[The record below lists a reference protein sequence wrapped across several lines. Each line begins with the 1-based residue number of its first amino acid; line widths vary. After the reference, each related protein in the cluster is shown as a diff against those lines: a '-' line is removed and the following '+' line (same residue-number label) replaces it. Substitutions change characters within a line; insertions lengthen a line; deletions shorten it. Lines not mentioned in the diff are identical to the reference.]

1 VRLGPLLALTLATFA
16 LGFGELMIA
25 GILPDVARGL
35 HVTLSAGGSLVGVYS
50 LAFAAVSP
58 ALAVALGRIERRAGL
73 VGALLLVAAANAGAA
88 FGGDLTTVLAMRVA
102 AAIGSAAA
110 TTLALASVDSFAD
123 EPSRGRA
130 HGIVFAGFSAAAT
143 LGVPLGVVIA
153 DRAGWRTTF
162 GCVALSALVAALLV
176 ALTVR
181 RMPRGAPLGWR
192 DLRALLAHRPLQTT
206 IAVSLLDL
214 SATYAVFTYIRPLFD
229 ATGRFDATLAAAL
242 LFLYGAMGVVGNLL
256 GGVLVD
262 RFGSRRGIVA
272 CLAATALVVLSFP
285 LTLRTLPGAIV
296 AIGVWS
302 LVSWGFAPAVNR
314 QLAADAQ
321 AAPEFGLALNL
332 TAFNLGIALGST
344 AGGIVLADAGAL
356 AIPPFAAAIFAA
368 ACAVALSAR
377 RARPA
382 AAT

>member
-1 VRLGPLLALTLATFA
+1 VRLGPLLALTVATFA

-35 HVTLSAGGSLVGVYS
+35 HVTLSAAGSLVGVYS

-58 ALAVALGRIERRAGL
+58 ALAIALGRIERRAGL
-73 VGALLLVAAANAGAA
+73 AGALLVVAAANAGAA
-88 FGGDLTTVLAMRVA
+88 FGGNLTAVLVMRVI

-123 EPSRGRA
+123 EPARGRA

-162 GCVALSALVAALLV
+162 ACVAISSLVAAALV
-176 ALTVR
+176 TVAVG
-181 RMPRGAPLGWR
+181 RMPRGTPLGWSE
-192 DLRALLAHRPLQTT
+192 LRALLAHRPLQAT

-214 SATYAVFTYIRPLFD
+214 CATYAVFTYIRPLFD

-242 LFLYGAMGVVGNLL
+242 LFLYGIMGVAGNLL

-262 RFGSRRGIVA
+262 RFGSQRGILA
-272 CLAATALVVLSFP
+272 CLAVTAVVVLSFP
-285 LTLRTLPGAIV
+285 LTLRTLPGAIA
-296 AIGVWS
+296 AIGAWS

-314 QLAADAQ
+314 QLAGDART
-321 AAPEFGLALNL
+321 APEFGLALNL
-332 TAFNLGIALGST
+332 TAFNLGIALGSA
-344 AGGIVLADAGAL
+344 AGGIVLARAGAL
-356 AIPPFAAAIFAA
+356 AIPPFAAIVFALA
-368 ACAVALSAR
+368 FAVASLAR
-377 RARPA
+377 RAEGD
-382 AAT
+382 